1 MQLKDVAPSF
11 ILALI
16 MAMPVYAISFLSWS
30 QFIILPMQIVLGV
43 LFAFFLCE
51 FFKRDEYLQLKEI
64 AMSYLK
70 KRKC

>member
-16 MAMPVYAISFLSWS
+16 MAIPVYAISFLSWS
-30 QFIILPMQIVLGV
+30 QFIILPLQIVLGV
-43 LFAFFLCE
+43 MLAVYLCE
-51 FFKRDEYLQLKEI
+51 LFKRDEYLQLKEI

-70 KRKC
+70 KT